1 MSYRWCINST
11 FHSSSKFANIT
22 FYTPGIY
29 VITLSVLSIN
39 GYSGFDTIFIKVSPR
54 LNVLIFSNLTTVIP
68 DKNITLTSKVIGGVG
83 PYYYSWYSNGKV
95 IRAGFN
101 LSKIS
106 YLFEKIGKYN
116 IGLIVNNSEGYLGN
130 SSFNFDPW
138 NFSESV
144 EPQIRQ
150 GFGFS
155 NSMAD
160 IQTNVEF
167 GSLLFHFLVY
177 NPANITGKNN
187 ITIYLYNKLP
197 SGGPSS
203 LPIFNFT
210 FSSGYINGESG
221 KWITV
226 NPQIYWNY
234 STLVVIP
241 QSQTGTSGN
250 DIGVAN
256 PQTFNNIFSHYWVPP
271 WDSSDDGFIG
281 YWTESNNVTI
291 NVE

>member
-1 MSYRWCINST
+1 M
-11 FHSSSKFANIT
+11 
-22 FYTPGIY
+22 
-29 VITLSVLSIN
+29 
-39 GYSGFDTIFIKVSPR
+39 
-54 LNVLIFSNLTTVIP
+54 
-68 DKNITLTSKVIGGVG
+68 
-83 PYYYSWYSNGKV
+83 
-95 IRAGFN
+95 
-101 LSKIS
+101 
-106 YLFEKIGKYN
+106 
-116 IGLIVNNSEGYLGN
+116 IVNNSEGYLGS

-144 EPQIRQ
+144 EPQVRQ

-177 NPANITGKNN
+177 NPANITGKHN

-221 KWITV
+221 KWINV

-234 STLVVIP
+234 SSLVVIP

-256 PQTFNNIFSHYWVPP
+256 PETFNKIFSHYWVPP
-271 WDSSDDGFIG
+271 WNSLDDGFIG